1 MFTPDQGGK
10 ATRELTYRDALR
22 EALQEEMR
30 RDPTVFVMGEDV
42 GRFGGIFGVTAGLID
57 EFGEERV
64 RDTPIS
70 EAGIAG
76 AAAGAA
82 LVGTRPV
89 VEIMFIDFMTIAM
102 DQVVN
107 QAAKMHYMSGGKLKV
122 PMVVRTVN
130 GTGRRTAA
138 QHSQSFEAWF
148 AHVPGLKVVM
158 CSNPANA
165 KGLLKS
171 AIRDDNPVIVI
182 EHKMMYND
190 KGPVPDGD
198 YLVPLG
204 RAEVARSG
212 KDITV
217 VATSIMVGRS
227 LQAAEALHREGVEV
241 EVLDPRSIRPLD
253 TEAILASVA
262 KTHRLLVVQ
271 EAPVF
276 AGFGAE
282 IAATV
287 AEQGLYDLDC
297 PIVRIGGQEAPV
309 PFSPSLEDAMVPNPE
324 RIAEKI
330 RSIVGM

>member
-1 MFTPDQGGK
+1 MQ
-10 ATRELTYRDALR
+10 ELTYRDALKS
-22 EALQEEMR
+22 ALQEEMR

-42 GRFGGIFGVTAGLID
+42 GKFGGIFGVTAGLME
-57 EFGEERV
+57 EFGEQRV
-64 RDTPIS
+64 RDTPIT

-76 AAAGAA
+76 AAVGAA
-82 LVGTRPV
+82 MVGTRPV
-89 VEIMFIDFMTIAM
+89 AEIMFIDFMTIAM

-122 PMVVRTVN
+122 PMVIRTVN

-158 CSNPANA
+158 VSDPANA

-171 AIRDDNPVIVI
+171 AIRDENPVIVI
-182 EHKMMYND
+182 EHKMLYND
-190 KGPVPDGD
+190 KGLVPDGE
-198 YLVPLG
+198 YLIPLG
-204 RAEVARSG
+204 KAEVKRPG

-217 VATSIMVGRS
+217 IATSIMVKRS
-227 LQAAEALHREGVEV
+227 LEAAEKLQAEGIDVEV
-241 EVLDPRSIRPLD
+241 IDPRSIRPLD
-253 TEAILASVA
+253 IETILASVA
-262 KTHRLLVVQ
+262 KTNRVLIVQ

-282 IAATV
+282 IAATI
-287 AEQGLYDLDC
+287 AERALYDLDC
-297 PIVRIGGQEAPV
+297 PVARLGGWESPV
-309 PFSPSLEDAMVPNPE
+309 PFSPSLEDAIVPNGE

-330 RSIVGM
+330 RSMVQP

>member
-1 MFTPDQGGK
+1 VIRPCLFLGRAAGK
-10 ATRELTYRDALR
+10 
-22 EALQEEMR
+22 
-30 RDPTVFVMGEDV
+30 
-42 GRFGGIFGVTAGLID
+42 FGGTFGVMAGLIE
-57 EFGEERV
+57 EFGEQRV

-70 EAGIAG
+70 EAAIAG
-76 AAAGAA
+76 AAVGAA
-82 LVGTRPV
+82 MVGSRPV
-89 VEIMFIDFMTIAM
+89 AEIMFIDFMTIAM

-122 PMVVRTVN
+122 PMVIRTVS

-158 CSNPANA
+158 SSDPANA

-182 EHKMMYND
+182 EHKMQYND
-190 KGPVPDGD
+190 KGPVPDGEH
-198 YLVPLG
+198 LVPLG
-204 RAEVARSG
+204 KAEVKRAG

-217 VATSIMVGRS
+217 IATSIMVRKA
-227 LQAAEALHREGVEV
+227 LEAASTLESERVDVEV
-241 EVLDPRSIRPLD
+241 IDLRSIRPLD
-253 TEAILASVA
+253 TDAILGSVA
-262 KTHRLLVVQ
+262 KTNRLLIVQ

-287 AEQGLYDLDC
+287 AEKGLYDLDC
-297 PIVRIGGQEAPV
+297 PIARLGGWETPI
-309 PFSPSLEDAMVPNPE
+309 PFSPSLEDAVVPNAA
-324 RIAEKI
+324 RIVETI
-330 RSIVGM
+330 RGMLKM

>member
-1 MFTPDQGGK
+1 MQ
-10 ATRELTYRDALR
+10 ELTYRDALK

-42 GRFGGIFGVTAGLID
+42 GRFGGIFGVTAGLAD

-76 AAAGAA
+76 AAVGSAM
-82 LVGTRPV
+82 VGTRPV
-89 VEIMFIDFMTIAM
+89 AEIMFIDFMTIAM

-122 PMVVRTVN
+122 PMVIRTVN

-158 CSNPANA
+158 LSDPANA

-182 EHKMMYND
+182 EHKMLYND
-190 KGPVPDGD
+190 KGPVPEGE
-198 YLVPLG
+198 YLIPLG
-204 RAEVARSG
+204 KAETKRAG

-217 VATSIMVGRS
+217 IATSIMVKRS
-227 LQAAEALHREGVEV
+227 LEAAEKLHAEGIDVEV
-241 EVLDPRSIRPLD
+241 IDLRSIRPLD
-253 TEAILASVA
+253 IEAILTSVA
-262 KTHRLLVVQ
+262 KTNRLLIVQ

-287 AEQGLYDLDC
+287 AEKGLYDLDC
-297 PIVRIGGQEAPV
+297 PVARLGGWEAPV
-309 PFSPSLEDAMVPNPE
+309 PFSPSLEDAIVPNAE

-330 RSIVGM
+330 RSMVRP

>member
-1 MFTPDQGGK
+1 MVMQ
-10 ATRELTYRDALR
+10 ELTYRDALKS
-22 EALQEEMR
+22 ALQEEMR

-42 GRFGGIFGVTAGLID
+42 GKFGGIFGVTAGLME
-57 EFGEERV
+57 EFGEQRV
-64 RDTPIS
+64 RDTPIT

-76 AAAGAA
+76 AAVGAA
-82 LVGTRPV
+82 MVGTRPV
-89 VEIMFIDFMTIAM
+89 AEIMFIDFMTIAM

-122 PMVVRTVN
+122 PMVIRTVN

-158 CSNPANA
+158 VSDPANA

-171 AIRDDNPVIVI
+171 AIRDENPVIVI
-182 EHKMMYND
+182 EHKMLYND
-190 KGPVPDGD
+190 KGLVPDGE
-198 YLVPLG
+198 YLIPLG
-204 RAEVARSG
+204 KAEVKRPG

-217 VATSIMVGRS
+217 IATSIMVKRS
-227 LQAAEALHREGVEV
+227 LEAAEKLQAEGIDVEV
-241 EVLDPRSIRPLD
+241 IDPRSIRPLD
-253 TEAILASVA
+253 IETILASVA
-262 KTHRLLVVQ
+262 KTNRVLIVQ

-282 IAATV
+282 IAATI
-287 AEQGLYDLDC
+287 AEKALYDLDC
-297 PIVRIGGQEAPV
+297 PVARLGGWESPV
-309 PFSPSLEDAMVPNPE
+309 PFSPSLEDAIVPNGE

-330 RSIVGM
+330 RSMVQP

>member
-1 MFTPDQGGK
+1 MVMQ
-10 ATRELTYRDALR
+10 ELTYRDALKS
-22 EALQEEMR
+22 ALQEEMR

-42 GRFGGIFGVTAGLID
+42 GKFGGIFGVTAGLME
-57 EFGEERV
+57 EFGEQRV
-64 RDTPIS
+64 RDTPIT

-76 AAAGAA
+76 AAVGAA
-82 LVGTRPV
+82 MVGTRPV
-89 VEIMFIDFMTIAM
+89 AEIMFIDFMTIAM

-122 PMVVRTVN
+122 PMVIRTVN

-158 CSNPANA
+158 VSDPANA

-171 AIRDDNPVIVI
+171 AIRDENPVIVI
-182 EHKMMYND
+182 EHKMLYND
-190 KGPVPDGD
+190 KGLVPDGE
-198 YLVPLG
+198 YLIPLG
-204 RAEVARSG
+204 KAEVKRPG

-217 VATSIMVGRS
+217 IATSIMVKRS
-227 LQAAEALHREGVEV
+227 LEAAEKLQAEGIDVEV
-241 EVLDPRSIRPLD
+241 IDPRSIRPLD
-253 TEAILASVA
+253 IETILASVA
-262 KTHRLLVVQ
+262 KTNRVLIVQ

-282 IAATV
+282 IAATI
-287 AEQGLYDLDC
+287 AERALYDLDC
-297 PIVRIGGQEAPV
+297 PVARLGGWESPV
-309 PFSPSLEDAMVPNPE
+309 PFSPSLEDAIVPNGE

-330 RSIVGM
+330 RSMVQP

>member
-1 MFTPDQGGK
+1 M
-10 ATRELTYRDALR
+10 RELTYRDAIR

-30 RDPTVFVMGEDV
+30 RDPAVFIFGEDV
-42 GRFGGIFGVTAGLID
+42 GKFGGTFGVMAGLIE
-57 EFGEERV
+57 EFGEQRV

-70 EAGIAG
+70 EAAIAG
-76 AAAGAA
+76 AAVGAA
-82 LVGTRPV
+82 MVGSRPV
-89 VEIMFIDFMTIAM
+89 AEIMFIDFMTIAM

-122 PMVVRTVN
+122 PMVIRTVS

-158 CSNPANA
+158 SSDPANA

-182 EHKMMYND
+182 EHKMQYND
-190 KGPVPDGD
+190 KGPVPDGEH
-198 YLVPLG
+198 LVPLG
-204 RAEVARSG
+204 KAEVKRAG

-217 VATSIMVGRS
+217 IATSIMVRKA
-227 LQAAEALHREGVEV
+227 LEAASTLENERVDVEV
-241 EVLDPRSIRPLD
+241 IDLRSIRPLD
-253 TEAILASVA
+253 TDAILGSVA
-262 KTHRLLVVQ
+262 KTNRLLIVQ

-287 AEQGLYDLDC
+287 AEKGLYDLDC
-297 PIVRIGGQEAPV
+297 PIARLGGWETPI
-309 PFSPSLEDAMVPNPE
+309 PFSPSLEDAVVPNAA
-324 RIAEKI
+324 RIVETI
-330 RSIVGM
+330 RGMLKM

>member
-1 MFTPDQGGK
+1 M
-10 ATRELTYRDALR
+10 RELTYRDAIR

-30 RDPTVFVMGEDV
+30 RDPAVFIFGADV
-42 GRFGGIFGVTAGLID
+42 GKFGGTFGVMAGLIE
-57 EFGEERV
+57 EFGEQRV

-70 EAGIAG
+70 EAAIAG
-76 AAAGAA
+76 AAVGAA
-82 LVGTRPV
+82 MVGSRPV
-89 VEIMFIDFMTIAM
+89 AEIMFIDFMTIAM

-122 PMVVRTVN
+122 PMVIRTVS

-158 CSNPANA
+158 SSDPANA

-182 EHKMMYND
+182 EHKMQYND
-190 KGPVPDGD
+190 KGPVPDGEH
-198 YLVPLG
+198 LVPLG
-204 RAEVARSG
+204 KAEVKRAG

-217 VATSIMVGRS
+217 IATSIMVRKA
-227 LQAAEALHREGVEV
+227 LEAASTLESERVDVEV
-241 EVLDPRSIRPLD
+241 IDLRSIRPLD
-253 TEAILASVA
+253 TDAILGSVA
-262 KTHRLLVVQ
+262 KTNRLLIVQ

-287 AEQGLYDLDC
+287 AEKGLYDLDC
-297 PIVRIGGQEAPV
+297 PIARLGGWEAPI
-309 PFSPSLEDAMVPNPE
+309 PFSPSLEDAVVPNAA
-324 RIAEKI
+324 RIVETI
-330 RSIVGM
+330 RGMLKM

>member
-1 MFTPDQGGK
+1 MVMQ
-10 ATRELTYRDALR
+10 ELTYRDALKS
-22 EALQEEMR
+22 ALQEEMR

-42 GRFGGIFGVTAGLID
+42 GKFGGIFGVIAGLME
-57 EFGEERV
+57 EFGEQRV
-64 RDTPIS
+64 RDTPIT

-76 AAAGAA
+76 AAVGAA
-82 LVGTRPV
+82 MVGTRPV
-89 VEIMFIDFMTIAM
+89 AEIMFIDFMTIAM

-122 PMVVRTVN
+122 PMVIRTVN

-138 QHSQSFEAWF
+138 QHSQNFEAWF

-158 CSNPANA
+158 ISDPANA

-182 EHKMMYND
+182 EHKMLYND
-190 KGPVPDGD
+190 KGPVPDGE
-198 YLVPLG
+198 YLIPLG
-204 RAEVARSG
+204 KAEVKRPG

-217 VATSIMVGRS
+217 IATSIMVKRS
-227 LQAAEALHREGVEV
+227 LEAAEKLQAEGIDVEV
-241 EVLDPRSIRPLD
+241 IDPRSIRPLD
-253 TEAILASVA
+253 IETILASVA
-262 KTHRLLVVQ
+262 KTNRVLIVQ

-282 IAATV
+282 IAATLREK
-287 AEQGLYDLDC
+287 ALYDLDC
-297 PIVRIGGQEAPV
+297 PVARLGGWESPV
-309 PFSPSLEDAMVPNPE
+309 PFSPSLEDAIVPNGE

-330 RSIVGM
+330 RSMVQP

>member
-1 MFTPDQGGK
+1 M
-10 ATRELTYRDALR
+10 RELTYRDAIR

-30 RDPTVFVMGEDV
+30 RDPGVFVFGEDV
-42 GRFGGIFGVTAGLID
+42 GKFGGTFGVMAGMIE
-57 EFGEERV
+57 EFGEKRV

-70 EAGIAG
+70 EAAIAG
-76 AAAGAA
+76 AAVGAA
-82 LVGTRPV
+82 MVGTRPV
-89 VEIMFIDFMTIAM
+89 AEIMFIDFMTIAM

-122 PMVVRTVN
+122 PMVIRTVG

-158 CSNPANA
+158 SSDPANA

-182 EHKMMYND
+182 EHKMQYND
-190 KGPVPDGD
+190 KGPVPDGEH
-198 YLVPLG
+198 LVPLG
-204 RAEVARSG
+204 KAEVKRAG

-217 VATSIMVGRS
+217 IATSIMVKRA
-227 LQAAEALHREGVEV
+227 LEAASTLEGEGADAEV
-241 EVLDPRSIRPLD
+241 IDLRSIRPLD
-253 TEAILASVA
+253 TDALLASVA
-262 KTHRLLVVQ
+262 KTNRLLIVQ

-287 AEQGLYDLDC
+287 AEKGLYDLDC
-297 PIVRIGGQEAPV
+297 PIARLGGWETPI
-309 PFSPSLEDAMVPNPE
+309 PFSPSLEDAIAPNAA
-324 RIAEKI
+324 RIVETI
-330 RSIVGM
+330 RGMLKM

>member
-1 MFTPDQGGK
+1 MQ
-10 ATRELTYRDALR
+10 ELTYRDALK

-42 GRFGGIFGVTAGLID
+42 GRFGGTFGVTAGLAD

-70 EAGIAG
+70 EAAIAG
-76 AAAGAA
+76 AAVGSAM
-82 LVGTRPV
+82 VGTRPV
-89 VEIMFIDFMTIAM
+89 AEIMFIDFMTIAM

-122 PMVVRTVN
+122 PMVIRTVH

-138 QHSQSFEAWF
+138 QHSQCFEAWF

-158 CSNPANA
+158 LSDPANA

-182 EHKMMYND
+182 EHKMLYND
-190 KGPVPDGD
+190 KGPVPEGE
-198 YLVPLG
+198 YLVPIG
-204 RAEVARSG
+204 KAEIKRAG
-212 KDITV
+212 TDITV
-217 VATSIMVGRS
+217 IATSIMVKRS
-227 LQAAEALHREGVEV
+227 LEAAEILRRESIDIEV
-241 EVLDPRSIRPLD
+241 IDLRSIRPLD
-253 TEAILASVA
+253 IEAILTSVA
-262 KTHRLLVVQ
+262 KTNRLLIVQ

-287 AEQGLYDLDC
+287 AEKGLYDLDC
-297 PIVRIGGQEAPV
+297 PIARIGGLEAPV
-309 PFSPSLEDAMVPNPE
+309 PFSPSLEDALVPNAE
-324 RIAEKI
+324 RIAEKV
-330 RSIVGM
+330 RSMVRP

>member
-1 MFTPDQGGK
+1 MQ
-10 ATRELTYRDALR
+10 ELTYRDALK

-42 GRFGGIFGVTAGLID
+42 GRFGGTFGVTAGLTD

-76 AAAGAA
+76 AAVGAA
-82 LVGTRPV
+82 MVGTRPV
-89 VEIMFIDFMTIAM
+89 AEIMFIDFMTIAM

-122 PMVVRTVN
+122 PMVIRTVN

-158 CSNPANA
+158 LSDPANA

-182 EHKMMYND
+182 EHKMLYND
-190 KGPVPDGD
+190 KGPVPDGE
-198 YLVPLG
+198 YLIPLG
-204 RAEVARSG
+204 KAETKRAGE
-212 KDITV
+212 DITV
-217 VATSIMVGRS
+217 IATSIMVKRS
-227 LQAAEALHREGVEV
+227 LEAAEKLHGEGIDVEV
-241 EVLDPRSIRPLD
+241 IDLRSIRPLD
-253 TEAILASVA
+253 IEAILTSVA
-262 KTHRLLVVQ
+262 KTNRLLIVQ

-287 AEQGLYDLDC
+287 AEKGLYDLDC
-297 PIVRIGGQEAPV
+297 PVARLGGWEAPV
-309 PFSPSLEDAMVPNPE
+309 PFSPSLEDGIVPNAE
-324 RIAEKI
+324 RIAEKV
-330 RSIVGM
+330 RSMVRP